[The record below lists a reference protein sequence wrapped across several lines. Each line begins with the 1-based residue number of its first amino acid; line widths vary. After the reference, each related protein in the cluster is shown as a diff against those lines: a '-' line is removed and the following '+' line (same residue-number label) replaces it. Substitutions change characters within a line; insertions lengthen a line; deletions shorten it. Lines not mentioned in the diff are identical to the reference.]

1 MKKYLLLILLA
12 MLLVPQTG
20 WAVSF
25 TIDNLNYESISSDEV
40 KIEQSPSAGG
50 ILLFQTLLPMMGKPI
65 R

>member
-1 MKKYLLLILLA
+1 

-25 TIDNLNYESISSDEV
+25 TIDNLKYVSISSDEV

-50 ILLFQTLLPMMGKPI
+50 GYCYSKRCYL
-65 R
+65 